1 MSTSPLMMGRPDEIR
16 AGVIVPSDMALDAE
30 MWRWAP
36 DGVSLLFTRLH
47 DTAPPV
53 PEATEVEGDD
63 GAVWQS
69 IFGLRSAAPAAYA
82 YAGTSDGFVN
92 GPEGEKRLVEAMR
105 SAGGAEAVTTSGAML
120 SALMHLGVS
129 RVAVATPHDPRITE
143 NLVTFLGEADVDV
156 VSRSHLAITR
166 DVWAVP
172 YEETLQLVRDANSD
186 QAEAVFVPGINL
198 ATYDVIASLEAELR
212 KPVLTANQ
220 VTMWALL
227 ATIDRQAVG
236 PHQWLIHGP
245 PVRDDDGLRTT

>member
-1 MSTSPLMMGRPDEIR
+1 MIGRPDEIR

-36 DGVSLLFTRLH
+36 DGVSLLFTRLQ
-47 DTAPPV
+47 DAAPPASG
-53 PEATEVEGDD
+53 EATDVDGDE
-63 GAVWQS
+63 GAVWQC
-69 IFGLRSAAPAAYA
+69 IFGLRTAAPAAYA
-82 YAGTSDGFVN
+82 YAGTSGGFVN

-129 RVAVATPHDPRITE
+129 RVAIASPHDPQLTE
-143 NLVTFLGEADVDV
+143 NLVTFLGKADVDV
-156 VSRSHLAITR
+156 VSRAHLTITR
-166 DVWAVP
+166 DVWTVP
-172 YEETLQLVRDANSD
+172 YEQTLQLVRDANSD
-186 QAEAVFVPGINL
+186 QAQAVFVPGTNL

-227 ATIDRQAVG
+227 AEIGRPAVG
-236 PHQWLIHGP
+236 AHQWLISGP
-245 PVRDDDGLRTT
+245 PIRGDAG